1 MKPHLFLL
9 TTMLW
14 FLAGCGGENAAKEST
29 ESAASAETA
38 TPVPQLG
45 NIQLEWEFTTVTL
58 PGGELEYATL
68 LPFTYEPAQS
78 FPLLLALPPGG
89 QDKSMVDAGLGSV
102 WQVGA
107 VYGFIVVS
115 PAKPADANFMG
126 DASLLLPDFVA
137 HLQSEFNITGKPHL
151 GGISNGGISAF
162 KAALEQPDL
171 YQSLT
176 VLPGYARGDDGDI
189 AGLVD
194 LRVTLYVGENDGGWV
209 TNSQSTYDRL
219 VAAGHEDVVLE
230 IFPGEDHFIQS
241 LRGDGAAQIFERLL
255 GD

>member
-1 MKPHLFLL
+1 MKRQLL
-9 TTMLW
+9 LITAALW
-14 FLAGCGGENAAKEST
+14 LMAGCQAENATSEPT
-29 ESAASAETA
+29 GAATSPETG
-38 TPVPQLG
+38 TPAPQLG
-45 NIQLEWEFTTVTL
+45 NTQLAWEFTTVTL

-68 LPFTYEPAQS
+68 LPLDYEPDQS
-78 FPLLLALPPGG
+78 YPLLLALPPGG

-102 WQVGA
+102 WQLGA
-107 VYGFIVVS
+107 LYGFIVVS
-115 PAKPADANFMG
+115 PAKPAAANFMS

-137 HLQSEFNITGKPHL
+137 HLQSEFNIADKPHL

-162 KAALEQPDL
+162 KAALEQPEL

-176 VLPGYARGDDGDI
+176 VLPGYARSADGDI
-189 AGLVD
+189 AGLAD

-219 VAAGHEDVVLE
+219 VAAGNEDVILE

-241 LRGDGAAQIFERLL
+241 LRGDGAAQIFARLL